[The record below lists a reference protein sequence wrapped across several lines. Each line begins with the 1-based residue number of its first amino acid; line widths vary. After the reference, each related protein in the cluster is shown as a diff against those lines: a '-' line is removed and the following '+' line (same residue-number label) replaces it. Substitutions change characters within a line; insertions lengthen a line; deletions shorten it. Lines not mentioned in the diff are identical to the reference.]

1 MPDSRPH
8 LLIAGVTTRALASS
22 AARAGW
28 RVTALDAFGDLDLRA
43 VAEFVPLSRGRTEHF
58 PSDAVAYTSSFENH
72 PDAVERLARGCRLLG
87 NPPAVL
93 RRVRDPIGLMRSLR
107 RRGFATPDTRA
118 TPPAGRP
125 RASAWL
131 LKPRRS
137 GGGHGTVPWRGG
149 RAVSRHAYLQERIA
163 GVPGSVVFAADGR
176 RAVTLGLSRQLVGDR
191 GFGAHGFRYCG
202 SLLSAPGAP
211 LFEREPEL
219 LEAARALA
227 DAVADEFGVV
237 GLNGLDFIAR
247 GGVPYPIEVNPRWSA
262 SMELVERA
270 TGVCLFDLHL
280 AACRGRLPARRIRP
294 ISKRVLGKAV
304 VFATRTVTMRDTHP
318 WLDRPALADIP
329 RPGERIARGRPICT
343 VFAEG
348 ASGEACSR
356 RLLGEAGRIYRS
368 TGSRTRGAA

>member
-8 LLIAGVTTRALASS
+8 ILIAGVTTRAFACS

-28 RVTALDAFGDLDLRA
+28 RVTALDAFGDLDLLA
-43 VAEFVPLSRGRTEHF
+43 VAEFVPLSREGTEHL
-58 PSDAVAYTSSFENH
+58 PSDAVAYTSNFENH
-72 PDAVERLARGCRLLG
+72 PDAVERLARGRRLLG
-87 NPPAVL
+87 NPPDVL
-93 RRVRDPIGLMRSLR
+93 RRVRDPIALMRSLR
-107 RRGFATPDTRA
+107 GRGFATPDTRA

-125 RASAWL
+125 RAGAWL

-137 GGGHGTVPWRGG
+137 GGGHGTVPWGSG
-149 RAVSRHAYLQERIA
+149 RAVSRQAYLQERIV
-163 GVPGSVVFAADGR
+163 GVPGSVVFAADGQ

-191 GFGAHGFRYCG
+191 GFGARGFRYCG
-202 SLLSAPGAP
+202 SLLSTRSTP

-219 LEAARALA
+219 FAAACALA

-247 GGVPYPIEVNPRWSA
+247 DGVPFPIEVNPRWSA

-270 TGVCLFDLHL
+270 TGACLFDLHL
-280 AACRGRLPARRIRP
+280 RACHGRLPARPSRP
-294 ISKRVLGKAV
+294 ASKRVLGKAV
-304 VFATRTVTMRDTHP
+304 VFATRTVTMGDTGP

-343 VFAEG
+343 VLAEG
-348 ASGEACSR
+348 ASGQACHR
-356 RLLGEAGRIYRS
+356 RLLSEAGRIYRS
-368 TGSRTRGAA
+368 TGLRTRGAA